1 MSSPPAGSPPPH
13 HSSSSNKRR
22 ISLPTSSPAAKKHK
36 PHRKASIVGS
46 HPLRQTSFPPEE
58 APNRGD
64 RSPSVDSL
72 VGDEVIVRRRVV
84 GAAPDAAEG
93 PAHHEDEDE
102 EDRGDD
108 YGTTSLLADGM
119 LGGFGEDDDR
129 KQRLALLVEHFD
141 DDQLS
146 RYEAY
151 RRSNLNK
158 GAVKKVSKSINMCH
172 PPSYLKLMP
181 FQITNQTLSQSV
193 TANVGT
199 VIGGFAKVY
208 VCDIVQ
214 SALEIQKEWGDKG
227 PLLPDHLREAA
238 RRYRM
243 EKQGSVGNR
252 HVGGSHNGPGPGLGA
267 DTTGGGVGRLF
278 R

>member
-1 MSSPPAGSPPPH
+1 PPAGSPPPP
-13 HSSSSNKRR
+13 SSSSSSKRR
-22 ISLPTSSPAAKKHK
+22 ISLPNGSPATKKHK
-36 PHRKASIVGS
+36 LQRKASVVGS

-58 APNRGD
+58 D
-64 RSPSVDSL
+64 PSQ
-72 VGDEVIVRRRVV
+72 
-84 GAAPDAAEG
+84 G
-93 PAHHEDEDE
+93 PANHEEEDD

-119 LGGFGEDDDR
+119 LGGFGEDDER

-141 DDQLS
+141 NDQLA

-158 GAVKKVSKSINMCH
+158 AAVKK
-172 PPSYLKLMP
+172 
-181 FQITNQTLSQSV
+181 ITNQTLSQSV

-214 SALEIQKEWGDKG
+214 SALEIQNEWGDKG

-243 EKQGSVGNR
+243 ERQGAVGNR
-252 HVGGSHNGPGPGLGA
+252 YLGGMHNGPGPGLGA
-267 DTTGGGVGRLF
+267 DTFGGGVTRLF

>member
-1 MSSPPAGSPPPH
+1 MSSPGSPPPPS
-13 HSSSSNKRR
+13 SSSSNKRR
-22 ISLPTSSPAAKKHK
+22 ISLPNGSPAAKKHK
-36 PHRKASIVGS
+36 PHRKASTVGS

-58 APNRGD
+58 DPNRGE

-72 VGDEVIVRRRVV
+72 VGDEVAGRRRPAGGV
-84 GAAPDAAEG
+84 AEAAEG
-93 PAHHEDEDE
+93 QANHEEEDE

-119 LGGFGEDDDR
+119 LGGFGEDDER

-158 GAVKKVSKSINMCH
+158 AAVKK
-172 PPSYLKLMP
+172 
-181 FQITNQTLSQSV
+181 ITNQTLSQSV

-208 VCDIVQ
+208 VCEIVQ
-214 SALEIQKEWGDKG
+214 SALEIQNEWGDKG

-243 EKQGSVGNR
+243 EKQGAVGNR
-252 HVGGSHNGPGPGLGA
+252 YLGGMHNGPGPGLGA
-267 DTTGGGVGRLF
+267 DTFGGGVTRLF